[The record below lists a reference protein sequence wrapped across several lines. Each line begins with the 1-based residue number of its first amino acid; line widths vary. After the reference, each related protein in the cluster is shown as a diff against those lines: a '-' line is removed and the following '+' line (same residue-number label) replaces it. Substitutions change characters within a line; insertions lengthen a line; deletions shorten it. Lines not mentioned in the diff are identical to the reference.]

1 MKSLQRA
8 ENDRLLT
15 IFWQKAGRATR
26 WGRRDLLR
34 RWEDIRLTDI
44 DPSIRVSPKRVRNR
58 QLERTRA
65 PICWCC
71 RQLADCQAHHILTVA
86 HGGLSIRRNFVDL
99 CKACHLD
106 IHRVYTQDDPRVA
119 ALPAEAAS

>member
-1 MKSLQRA
+1 MKSLQRE

-15 IFWQKAGRATR
+15 IFWRKATDATR

-34 RWEDIRLTDI
+34 RWADIRI
-44 DPSIRVSPKRVRNR
+44 AVGASIRVSKKKVRNR
-58 QLERTRA
+58 QLERKRA

-71 RQLADCQAHHILTVA
+71 RHRTECQAHHILAVA

-99 CKACHLD
+99 CKPCHVD
-106 IHRVYTQDDPRVA
+106 VHRTYQQDDPRVA
-119 ALPAEAAS
+119 ALPQEAGA